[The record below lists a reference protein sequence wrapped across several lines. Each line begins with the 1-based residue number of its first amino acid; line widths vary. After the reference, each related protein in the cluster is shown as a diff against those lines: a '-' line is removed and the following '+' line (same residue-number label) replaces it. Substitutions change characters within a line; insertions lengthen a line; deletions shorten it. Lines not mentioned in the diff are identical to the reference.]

1 MLTHKVSAGEH
12 PNVCLLLGGINSW
25 KTTSATVLI
34 VLGCRCGFKETAL
47 RVCAIKDLSVK
58 SMAKSSDQHIFH
70 FHKLNRS
77 CRKTHSPQATTCH
90 VFPYNTT
97 LCVARALDEYIK
109 KNRRL

>member
-1 MLTHKVSAGEH
+1 MLPS
-12 PNVCLLLGGINSW
+12 L
-25 KTTSATVLI
+25 
-34 VLGCRCGFKETAL
+34 ETAL